1 MALSLTH
8 SCTRIHFLVRCDRS
22 GGGIKLLKEGGM
34 VRKGER
40 GKAMEDGMTPEIE
53 ATIRELSNA
62 MVPDDAARRFLFD
75 GVE

>member
-1 MALSLTH
+1 
-8 SCTRIHFLVRCDRS
+8 
-22 GGGIKLLKEGGM
+22 M